1 MSTPAEVDIGTL
13 IRSLPGVN
21 GGRPCIVGTGTSV
34 QHISVMF
41 NSGMSAAEIAAELP
55 HIPSECIYAALA
67 YYVANREAVDLALAE
82 DEANA
87 SRLSFEHEAKHK
99 HSH

>member
-21 GGRPCIVGTGTSV
+21 GGRPCIAGTGTSV
-34 QHISVMF
+34 QHISVLF
-41 NSGMSAAEIAAELP
+41 NNGMNAAEIAAELP
-55 HIPSECIYAALA
+55 HVPSEGIYAALA
-67 YYVANREAVDLALAE
+67 YYVANREAVDLLLAE
-82 DEANA
+82 EEAIGA
-87 SRLSFEHEAKHK
+87 RLSAEHEAQHQ